1 MRTGVFA
8 GVPAAPLPPRHP
20 VRRDAHGEQ
29 PNTSTAS
36 PKGAHPAGARGCHQG
51 RGVARTLAAG
61 AASGPNGR
69 MTGGQISVFLADD
82 NLIVREGVR
91 AMLALEP
98 DIEVVGMACDYDG
111 LVAKAEAAAPQV
123 LVTDI
128 RMPPSFQ
135 REGIDAA
142 KELRKRH
149 PGTGVVVLS
158 QYDDPEYAVSLL
170 SEGAAGY
177 AYLLKDAVAEGDQL
191 AAAVRQVASGGSML
205 DPKIVDALTRPVTGH
220 THELSPS
227 EEELLHMVATGMPI
241 KAIAV
246 ARRTTL
252 ARAASDVERL
262 FLTISRDAS
271 AGASGSLRRLRLLH
285 QAIVD
290 REEQGETL
298 SRLLPGGLAEKVRR
312 EGASIG
318 DVEELDVTVVMSD
331 VRGYSAIAEKS
342 DLGRLARQVN
352 THRAEMNHAVLDAG
366 GTVMQFIGDAVMAVF
381 GAPVPQVDHAD
392 RAVSAAVA
400 MIERQAAVDERWA
413 RDRLP
418 AFGLGIGVSTG
429 PVAAALLGSQ
439 ERLEYTVVGDTVNMA
454 QRLQDQARPAGRIVL
469 SEATYAALRTPVD
482 AQRLEPLRVKGR
494 EAPVTAYVI
503 TAAGG
508 SARADGAAPRVA
520 DGISGTGGAA

>member
-1 MRTGVFA
+1 
-8 GVPAAPLPPRHP
+8 
-20 VRRDAHGEQ
+20 
-29 PNTSTAS
+29 
-36 PKGAHPAGARGCHQG
+36 
-51 RGVARTLAAG
+51 
-61 AASGPNGR
+61 
-69 MTGGQISVFLADD
+69 MTGGRISVFLADD
-82 NLIVREGVR
+82 NAIVREGVR
-91 AMLALEP
+91 AMLALEH
-98 DIEVVGMACDYDG
+98 DIEVVGVARDYDE
-111 LVAKAEAAAPQV
+111 LVDKGGAAAPQV

-170 SEGAAGY
+170 GKGAAGY

-191 AAAVRQVASGGSML
+191 ASAVRQVAAGGSML
-205 DPKIVDALTRPVTGH
+205 DPKIVDALTRPVTADG
-220 THELSPS
+220 ELDVA
-227 EEELLHMVATGMPI
+227 EEELLRMVAAGMPI
-241 KAIAV
+241 KAIGL
-246 ARRTTL
+246 ARRTTP
-252 ARAASDVERL
+252 ATAAADVERL
-262 FLTISRDAS
+262 FLKISRDAS
-271 AGASGSLRRLRLLH
+271 AGASRSLRRLRLLH

-298 SRLLPGGLAEKVRR
+298 SRLLPGGLADKLRR
-312 EGASIG
+312 DGARIG

-342 DLGRLARQVN
+342 DPSRLACQVN

-366 GTVMQFIGDAVMAVF
+366 GTVMQFVGDAVMAVF

-392 RAVSAAVA
+392 RAVGAAVA

-413 RDRLP
+413 CEGLP

-429 PVAAALLGSQ
+429 RVAAALLGSE
-439 ERLEYTVVGDTVNMA
+439 ERLEYTVVGDTVNLA

-469 SEATYAALRTPVD
+469 SEATYAALRARID
-482 AQRLEPLRVKGR
+482 AQRLDSLRVKGR
-494 EAPVTAYVI
+494 EAPVSAYVI
-503 TAAGG
+503 TVAGG
-508 SARADGAAPRVA
+508 PAGADGAIARVA
-520 DGISGTGGAA
+520 DGITGTGGAT

>member
-1 MRTGVFA
+1 
-8 GVPAAPLPPRHP
+8 
-20 VRRDAHGEQ
+20 
-29 PNTSTAS
+29 
-36 PKGAHPAGARGCHQG
+36 
-51 RGVARTLAAG
+51 
-61 AASGPNGR
+61 

-82 NLIVREGVR
+82 NVIVREGVR

-98 DIEVVGMACDYDG
+98 DIEVVGVARDYDE
-111 LVAKAEAAAPQV
+111 LVVAAASAAPQV

-158 QYDDPEYAVSLL
+158 QYDDPDYAVSLL

-191 AAAVRQVASGGSML
+191 ATAVRQVASGGSML
-205 DPKIVDALTRPVTGH
+205 DPKIVDALMRPVTVDG
-220 THELSPS
+220 ELDAAN
-227 EEELLHMVATGMPI
+227 EELLRMVAAGMPI
-241 KAIAV
+241 KAIGV
-246 ARRTTL
+246 ARRTTP
-252 ARAASDVERL
+252 ATAAADVERL
-262 FLTISRDAS
+262 FVKISQDAS

-298 SRLLPGGLAEKVRR
+298 SRLLPGGVADKVRR
-312 EGASIG
+312 DGAGIG
-318 DVEELDVTVVMSD
+318 DVEELDVTVLMSD

-342 DLGRLARQVN
+342 DPSRLARQVN

-366 GTVMQFIGDAVMAVF
+366 GTVMQFVGDAVMAVF
-381 GAPVPQVDHAD
+381 GAPMPQDDHAD
-392 RAVSAAVA
+392 RAVGAAVA
-400 MIERQAAVDERWA
+400 MIERQAAVNEHWA
-413 RDRLP
+413 REGLP

-429 PVAAALLGSQ
+429 PVAAALLGSE
-439 ERLEYTVVGDTVNMA
+439 ERLEYTVVGDTVNLA

-469 SEATYAALRTPVD
+469 SDATYAALRGPID
-482 AQRLEPLRVKGR
+482 AKRLDPLKVKGR
-494 EAPVTAYVI
+494 EAPVGAYVI
-503 TAAGG
+503 TVAGG
-508 SARADGAAPRVA
+508 PTGADAATPRVV
-520 DGISGTGGAA
+520 DGIPGTGGTR

>member
-1 MRTGVFA
+1 MA
-8 GVPAAPLPPRHP
+8 
-20 VRRDAHGEQ
+20 
-29 PNTSTAS
+29 
-36 PKGAHPAGARGCHQG
+36 
-51 RGVARTLAAG
+51 
-61 AASGPNGR
+61 
-69 MTGGQISVFLADD
+69 GGQISVFLADD
-82 NLIVREGVR
+82 NVIVREGVR

-98 DIEVVGMACDYDG
+98 DIDVVGVARDYDE
-111 LVAKAEAAAPQV
+111 LVAEAAAAAPHV

-128 RMPPSFQ
+128 RMPPTFQ

-205 DPKIVDALTRPVTGH
+205 DPKIVDALMRPVTDH
-220 THELSPS
+220 THALSPS
-227 EEELLHMVATGMPI
+227 DEDLLRMVAAGMPI
-241 KAIAV
+241 KAIGV
-246 ARRTTL
+246 ALRTTP
-252 ARAASDVERL
+252 AAAAADVERL
-262 FLTISRDAS
+262 FLKISRDAS

-318 DVEELDVTVVMSD
+318 DVEELDVTVLMSD
-331 VRGYSAIAEKS
+331 VRGYSAIAEKTGPS
-342 DLGRLARQVN
+342 RLARQVN

-381 GAPVPQVDHAD
+381 GAPVPQDDHAD
-392 RAVSAAVA
+392 RAVGAAVA

-413 RDRLP
+413 GEGLP

-429 PVAAALLGSQ
+429 PVAAALLGSE
-439 ERLEYTVVGDTVNMA
+439 ERLEYTVVGDTVNLA
-454 QRLQDQARPAGRIVL
+454 QRLQD
-469 SEATYAALRTPVD
+469 
-482 AQRLEPLRVKGR
+482 
-494 EAPVTAYVI
+494 
-503 TAAGG
+503 
-508 SARADGAAPRVA
+508 
-520 DGISGTGGAA
+520 